1 VKKSSGKQKRFSS
14 AERLRL
20 IRQYRKSGLTQK
32 QFAQQNG
39 IRLGTFEQWLL
50 RERKRDVRRDW
61 SKGFQEVKL
70 PLTLSSNAWA
80 AELSLE
86 AGLSLRLSSSAP
98 VHWVCDLV
106 KGLRPS

>member
-1 VKKSSGKQKRFSS
+1 
-14 AERLRL
+14 L
-20 IRQYRKSGLTQK
+20 IRQYRQSGLTQK
-32 QFAQQNG
+32 QFSEQNG
-39 IRLGTFEQWLL
+39 IRLGTFQQWLL
-50 RERKRDVRRDW
+50 RERKRYAGRDS

-98 VHWVCDLV
+98 VDWVCELV
-106 KGLRPS
+106 QGLRPS